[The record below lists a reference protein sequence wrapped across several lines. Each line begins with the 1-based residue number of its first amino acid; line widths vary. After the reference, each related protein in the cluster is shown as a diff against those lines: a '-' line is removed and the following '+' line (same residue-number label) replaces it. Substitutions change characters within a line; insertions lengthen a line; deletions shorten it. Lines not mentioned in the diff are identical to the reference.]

1 MELTRPRRG
10 SKGTVEAAAAASAQG
25 ARDALWHATFYAST
39 VSRVLPRGGLSPRT
53 RLTSREERNVFV
65 VGSPRSGTTF
75 LARSIGSLPGFVD
88 LGEVVPLKAALPALA
103 AAENGDGG
111 QGVRA
116 CLERVRTL
124 ALVPGLRAVEQTPE
138 LAFVLPSTMRAYPK
152 ALAVHMVRDGRDV
165 ACSLLERGWLRQN
178 HRGRDDAKLPYG
190 SHARFWVEPEL
201 ARTFETVSDARRAAW
216 AWRRYVEAV
225 RAQQERVVEVRYED
239 LVTDGKAVAEN
250 LAGQLDVSPEP
261 LVEAFSDVHGDSVG
275 RYHAELT
282 EEELADVEFEAGP
295 LLRELGYM

>member
-1 MELTRPRRG
+1 MELTRARRG
-10 SKGTVEAAAAASAQG
+10 SKGTAATAATSSGHSA
-25 ARDALWHATFYAST
+25 REALWSATFYAAT

-53 RLTSREERNVFV
+53 RLGSREERNVFV

-88 LGEVVPLKAALPALA
+88 LGEVVPLKAALPELA

-152 ALAVHMVRDGRDV
+152 ALAVHMIRDGRDV
-165 ACSLLERGWLRQN
+165 VCSLLERGWLRQN
-178 HRGRDDAKLPYG
+178 HGGRDDAKLPYG
-190 SHARFWVEPEL
+190 AHARFWVEPDRAEM
-201 ARTFETVSDARRAAW
+201 FETVSDARRAAW

-225 RAQQERVVEVRYED
+225 RAQRERVAEVRYED
-239 LVTDGKAVAEN
+239 LVTDGKAVAED
-250 LAGQLDVSPEP
+250 LAKHLETPPEP
-261 LVEAFSDVHGDSVG
+261 LVEAFSDAYGESVG
-275 RYHAELT
+275 RHHAELT
-282 EEELADVEFEAGP
+282 EEELADVEFEAGS
-295 LLRELGYM
+295 LLRELGYV